1 MTSSTLKFLAV
12 TLLLNLL
19 PTVAMAA
26 DLQRGLEAY
35 QQGDY
40 AAALADLEL
49 LARQGDPRAQFA
61 LGMMS
66 DNGEGVIQDHGQA
79 FRWFRKAAEQG
90 HAQAQR
96 QLGRLYFHG
105 LGVEKNLGQAYS
117 WFNLAAAQG
126 DDRSGLGRSSL
137 RMTAREMSTAELK
150 AAQDLSQAYQQRYP
164 PAPSATVTASKPP
177 PTTTPDRSVQPAHS
191 SGRDFRI
198 QLASVRSASQA
209 GSERQRIQRRHPALL
224 GNLEF
229 TIQSARLTQGTFHRI
244 QAGPM
249 SHAQA
254 SFLCEALKRQNQPCL
269 VIRR

>member
-1 MTSSTLKFLAV
+1 
-12 TLLLNLL
+12 
-19 PTVAMAA
+19 VAMAA

-40 AAALADLEL
+40 AAALADLEP
-49 LARQGDPRAQFA
+49 LARQGDPEAQFA

-66 DNGEGVIQDHGQA
+66 DNGEGVIQDYGRA

-105 LGVEKNLGQAYS
+105 LGVEKNLVQAYV
-117 WFNLAAAQG
+117 WFNLATAQG

-137 RMTAREMSTAELK
+137 RMTAREMSTAELRT
-150 AAQDLSQAYQQRYP
+150 AQDLSRAFQQKYLAPSTTRTTSTPP
-164 PAPSATVTASKPP
+164 PAPRPARIVRPALASG
-177 PTTTPDRSVQPAHS
+177 A
-191 SGRDFRI
+191 DFRI
-198 QLASVRSASQA
+198 QLASVSSQSQA
-209 GSERQRIQRRHPALL
+209 GSEKQRLQQRHPALL
-224 GNLEF
+224 GHLEF
-229 TIQSARLTQGTFHRI
+229 TIQSARLTRGTFHRI

-254 SFLCEALKRQNQPCL
+254 SFLCEALKQQNQPCL
-269 VIRR
+269 VIHR